1 MAEVDYTNIRQSPL
15 IDQAEQV
22 ADRMLRPAFAPYV
35 PLFADHFDAIAMA
48 TRLRDVSNAARET
61 RGAADAADAAYLTES
76 DEARQAVA
84 DFKDWLDDL
93 DLGLRY
99 ARAAG
104 NPIHPRL
111 ARIFEAAPD
120 VESYSRGAELYAALH
135 AHGLDISGRP
145 YGLPEDWFRTARTL
159 GDTMKKEQLDS
170 NASYLSRR
178 TLTAR
183 LHAQLAELS
192 QKLELIDLARIMIER
207 RTGTKIPGLEMALA
221 RSAAAGSGTA
231 PSPAV
236 DPAPAPKDPNDP
248 PSGL

>member
-1 MAEVDYTNIRQSPL
+1 
-15 IDQAEQV
+15 
-22 ADRMLRPAFAPYV
+22 
-35 PLFADHFDAIAMA
+35 
-48 TRLRDVSNAARET
+48 
-61 RGAADAADAAYLTES
+61 
-76 DEARQAVA
+76 
-84 DFKDWLDDL
+84 
-93 DLGLRY
+93 
-99 ARAAG
+99 
-104 NPIHPRL
+104 
-111 ARIFEAAPD
+111 
-120 VESYSRGAELYAALH
+120 
-135 AHGLDISGRP
+135 
-145 YGLPEDWFRTARTL
+145 
-159 GDTMKKEQLDS
+159 MKKEQLDS